1 MPRAR
6 QTSSRAEFSWDR
18 YRRRFLA
25 ALVLLVW
32 ADLVVSRTAA
42 EVYGLGAEVNPLMR
56 WLLAQEPWLVLGI
69 NLAVFFFALVG
80 FREIVRIGASLTDEW
95 AERFHRLCGFWI
107 NAMVVVGAIVVL
119 NNCAVTILGAVY

>member
-1 MPRAR
+1 MPSAR
-6 QTSSRAEFSWDR
+6 QSSSSLGFPWDR

-42 EVYGLGAEVNPLMR
+42 EVHGLGAEVNPLMR
-56 WLLAQEPWLVLGI
+56 WVLAQEVWLVLAI
-69 NLAVFFFALVG
+69 HLAVFVFALIG
-80 FREIVRIGASLTDEW
+80 FREIARIGASLTDEW

-107 NAMVVVGAIVVL
+107 NAMVVVGAVVVL
-119 NNCAVTILGAVY
+119 NNCAVTILGAF